1 MSLCVTITC
10 ARRQTGRSYKVL
22 LGIVLLLGWTSNV
35 DLNPKY
41 TMVEYFAGKAHVSNV
56 FNNSPGHRVASY
68 EINDSRSMDFLSAPG
83 FVFLISIMQVTH
95 VNDMHQGYW
104 VWISHTIPSS
114 TPFAVLRLAIV
125 LALQSCAGAL
135 HLMAPVCG
143 SWTRISRGS
152 SLRSSINCF
161 GDMTREFV
169 ATANCMISRPI
180 HLISFPY
187 QFGIWTYAYI
197 GLYLIS

>member
-56 FNNSPGHRVASY
+56 FNNSSGHRVFNNSPGHRVASY

-95 VNDMHQGYW
+95 VYDMHQGYW
-104 VWISHTIPSS
+104 V
-114 TPFAVLRLAIV
+114 
-125 LALQSCAGAL
+125 
-135 HLMAPVCG
+135 
-143 SWTRISRGS
+143 
-152 SLRSSINCF
+152 
-161 GDMTREFV
+161 
-169 ATANCMISRPI
+169 
-180 HLISFPY
+180 
-187 QFGIWTYAYI
+187 
-197 GLYLIS
+197 